1 MLKGDFMVLENVIM
15 WPAVD
20 KSNQTKLKRLKVE
33 GEGKFLM
40 AITKRPLIVFKDMA
54 NANNHYTMLMRVI
67 GKQIELDMHKKY
79 ESTKEYQPMF
89 KVKFQIKEG
98 VEINNEQIGEQVHNA
113 VESAISL
120 LTEEEL
126 NSQAYYFD
134 TSIYNNKNASINNE
148 SIKTSTLVALQ
159 ATGAYPMGIGELN
172 GNRVAIFLKNGM
184 YYKFDFMAFF
194 IKSADIFGSVVDLN
208 ICINGSEKSLTWK
221 EFVELAIAS
230 KNALNDA

>member
-1 MLKGDFMVLENVIM
+1 MLKGDFMVLENVVM

-20 KSNQTKLKRLKVE
+20 KSNPTKLKRLKVE
-33 GEGKFLM
+33 GERKFLM

-67 GKQIELDMHKKY
+67 GKQVELDMHKNY
-79 ESTKEYQPMF
+79 ESTKEHQSMF

-98 VEINNEQIGEQVHNA
+98 MEINNEQIEEQVRKA
-113 VESAISL
+113 VESTISP

-134 TSIYNNKNASINNE
+134 TSIYNNKNALINNE
-148 SIKTSTLVALQ
+148 GIKTSTLVALQ

-172 GNRVAIFLKNGM
+172 GNRVAILLKNGV
-184 YYKFDFMAFF
+184 YYKLDFMAFF

-230 KNALNDA
+230 KML

>member
-1 MLKGDFMVLENVIM
+1 MVLENVVM

-20 KSNQTKLKRLKVE
+20 KSNPTKLKRLKVE
-33 GEGKFLM
+33 GERDFLM
-40 AITKRPLIVFKDMA
+40 ALTGRPAIIFKDLIEA
-54 NANNHYTMLMRVI
+54 NSHYTMLMRVI
-67 GKQIELDMHKKY
+67 GKQVELDMHKKY
-79 ESTKEYQPMF
+79 ESTKKYQSIS
-89 KVKFQIKEG
+89 KLKFQIKEG
-98 VEINNEQIGEQVHNA
+98 VEINNEQIDEQVRKA
-113 VESAISL
+113 VESAISP

-126 NSQAYYFD
+126 NTQAYYLD
-134 TSIYNNKNASINNE
+134 TSIYSNKNALINSE

-172 GNRVAIFLKNGM
+172 GNRVAILLKNGV
-184 YYKFDFMAFF
+184 YYKLDFMAFF

-230 KNALNDA
+230 KML